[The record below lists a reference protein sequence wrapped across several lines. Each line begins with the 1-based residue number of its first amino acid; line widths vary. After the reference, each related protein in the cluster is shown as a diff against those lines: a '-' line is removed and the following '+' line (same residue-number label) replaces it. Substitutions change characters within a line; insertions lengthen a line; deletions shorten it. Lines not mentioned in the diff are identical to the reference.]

1 MAKELPYFQ
10 FEPAEYLTKDVS
22 FCSLSAQGLFINIC
36 SYYWQRQCDL
46 SKEQF
51 LRRFNYENEFNELVK
66 EGVIDLIESKIVVKF
81 LLSQYLRATEKST
94 VNSSNGAKG
103 GRPKNPIK
111 SETKANEKPIKSETK
126 GIREDKIIKEEKKKD
141 KENIICSEDFLIVW
155 NEYKKYRTSK
165 RKTFKFAGLKYEQ
178 MAFDKFFKLSNGKI
192 ENAKKIVNQSIENN
206 WDGLFEL
213 KTENIKSNGK
223 QQHNNRS

>member
-111 SETKANEKPIKSETK
+111 SETKANENPIKSETK
-126 GIREDKIIKEEKKKD
+126 GIREEKIIKEEKKYKSFAHLSISFEEVE
-141 KENIICSEDFLIVW
+141 KLKSEYSLAQIDAIL
-155 NEYKKYRTSK
+155 E
-165 RKTFKFAGLKYEQ
+165 
-178 MAFDKFFKLSNGKI
+178 
-192 ENAKKIVNQSIENN
+192 SIENYKN
-206 WDGLFEL
+206 NKNYVSLYLTAKKWLAKEYP
-213 KTENIKSNGK
+213 KTENNNGPSK
-223 QQHNNRS
+223 TNQKLMIYDND

>member
-51 LRRFNYENEFNELVK
+51 LRRFNYENEFNELIK
-66 EGVIDLIESKIVVKF
+66 EGVIDLIESKIVIKF
-81 LLSQYLRATEKST
+81 LLSQYLKATEKST

-103 GRPKNPIK
+103 GRPKNQIK
-111 SETKANEKPIKSETK
+111 SEIKANENPIKSETK
-126 GIREDKIIKEEKKKD
+126 GIREYNIIKENNINENFY
-141 KENIICSEDFLIVW
+141 KELLISESW
-155 NEYKKYRTSK
+155 
-165 RKTFKFAGLKYEQ
+165 
-178 MAFDKFFKLSNGKI
+178 I
-192 ENAKKIVNQSIENN
+192 EINAKNNRISPEKTKQYLTKFDNKLKAENDVKVN
-206 WDGLFEL
+206 
-213 KTENIKSNGK
+213 KTEYCSHFARWLGIEVKKSVQEQIKK
-223 QQHNNRS
+223 PPLL